1 MKNLLLLGIAAAIFS
16 QANAQHFGNRHKGN
30 HHNRKNIVIV
40 KPRSPIQLNVNVGFP
55 ARYRR
60 NPVVVY
66 SPNNHHSPNNYYQNQ
81 GCNHPNN
88 VNYVYNAS
96 LMQQNQFQD
105 LILQLRNSSFESD
118 KFSIAKQAIRSNFMS
133 ADQIGGIMMEFSYES
148 SKVDFAKFAYA
159 YCIDQ
164 QNYYQVNSAFSYS
177 SSIQE
182 LENFLK

>member
-1 MKNLLLLGIAAAIFS
+1 MKNLLLLGIAVALFS
-16 QANAQHFGNRHKGN
+16 QAHAQHFGNHHRGN
-30 HHNRKNIVIV
+30 HHNRNNVVVV

-55 ARYRR
+55 VRNRR

-66 SPNNHHSPNNYYQNQ
+66 NPNTYYVPNNYYQNQ
-81 GCNHPNN
+81 GCNHSNN
-88 VNYVYNAS
+88 VNYANNAS
-96 LMQQNQFQD
+96 MMQQNQFQD

-118 KFSIAKQAIRSNFMS
+118 KFSIAKQAIRSNYMS

-148 SKVDFAKFAYA
+148 SKVDFAKFAYP
-159 YCIDQ
+159 YCLDQ